1 MVLYKINTI
10 MVFDYEKCLF
20 TFIMENV
27 SIGLNIN
34 NVRKKYKIWV
44 MTYVHI
50 FNEKYKMYSIVI

>member
-1 MVLYKINTI
+1 